1 MRKIILAMIV
11 SSIMSSCGTVD
22 NSTETEFDYNVEQF
36 ADIAIL
42 RYRVDGFEMLT
53 AKQKEM
59 LYYLSQA
66 ALEGRD
72 ILFDQNSKWNLP
84 IRRTLEAIYLNY
96 SGDKTDKEYL
106 AFEQYL
112 KRVWYSSGIHH
123 HYSTDKIIPN
133 FTEEFFVREIK
144 KLTPQSLPT
153 KKGQSVDEFL
163 EVITPVM
170 FDPALLAKRVN
181 QTAGADLI
189 ATSACNY
196 YEGVTQKEVEAFYAC
211 KKDSKT
217 TQPLMY
223 GMNSKVVKNGNKVEE
238 QVYKIGGMYSDALE
252 RVVFWLEKAKQVAEN
267 DLQKLYIEKLI
278 EFNKTGDL
286 KAFDE
291 YAILWVQ
298 DTESDI
304 DFVNGFTETYGDPMG
319 MKASWEALVNFK
331 NIEASKRT
339 VKISDNAQWFENNS
353 PIDDRF
359 KKKTVKGVSAKV
371 INVAILGGD
380 CYPSTPIGIN
390 LPNSNWI
397 RGEHGSKS
405 VTIENI
411 TSAYDNAS
419 KGNGFSEEF
428 IYLDTDKERIKK
440 YGFITDNLH
449 TDLHEC
455 LGHGSGILLEGV
467 DPDALKS
474 YGSPLEEAR
483 ADLFGLYYIA
493 DDKMVELGLLP
504 DSEAYK
510 AQYYK
515 YLLNGYM
522 TQLVRI
528 EEGKDIEQAHMR
540 NRQLVAAW
548 VIEKG
553 TEDKIIEIIK
563 ENDKTYIVI
572 NDYDK
577 VRGLFAELLSEV
589 QRIKS
594 EGDYE
599 AGKEL
604 VEKYAVKVNRDIHKE
619 IRARNTAL
627 KLSPYKGFINP
638 VYTPVYDPNGVMI
651 DIEVSYKDGYAEQHL
666 RYSKDYSSLP
676 SYN

>member
-1 MRKIILAMIV
+1 MIV
-11 SSIMSSCGTVD
+11 SSMIYSCDTPKEV
-22 NSTETEFDYNVEQF
+22 TATEFDYNVEQF
-36 ADIAIL
+36 ADAAIL
-42 RYRVDGFEMLT
+42 RFRVDGFEKLDP
-53 AKQKEM
+53 KQKEM
-59 LYYLSQA
+59 LYYLNQA

-96 SGDKTDKEYL
+96 SGDKQDEEYL
-106 AFEQYL
+106 AFEEYL
-112 KRVWYSSGIHH
+112 KRVWFSNGIHH

-133 FTEEFFVREIK
+133 FTEEFFVSEIK
-144 KLTPQSLPT
+144 KLTPQSLPVQ
-153 KKGQSVDEFL
+153 KGQSVEDFL

-170 FDPALLAKRVN
+170 FDPALMAKRVN
-181 QTAGADLI
+181 QTAGEDLV
-189 ATSACNY
+189 ATSANNY
-196 YEGVTQKEVEAFYAC
+196 YEGVTQKEVEEFYA
-211 KKDSKT
+211 KMKDPKNT
-217 TQPLMY
+217 EPVMY

-238 QVYKIGGMYSDALE
+238 RVYKIGGMYTQALE
-252 RVVFWLEKAKQVAEN
+252 RVVYWLEKAKEVAEN
-267 DLQKLYIEKLI
+267 DIQKQYISKLI

-291 YAILWVQ
+291 YAILWVK
-298 DTESDI
+298 DNDSTI
-304 DFVNGFTETYGDPMG
+304 DFINGFTENYGDPMG

-339 VKISDNAQWFENNS
+339 TKISDNAQWFETNS
-353 PIDDRF
+353 PIDERF
-359 KKKTVKGVSAKV
+359 KKKEVKGVSAKV
-371 INVAILGGD
+371 INAAMLGGD
-380 CYPSTPIGIN
+380 CYPAAPLGVN

-397 RGEHGSKS
+397 RGAHGSKS

-411 TSAYDNAS
+411 ADAYDKAS
-419 KGNGFSEEF
+419 QGSGFLEEF
-428 IYLDTDKERIKK
+428 IHLKSDKDRIKE
-440 YGFITDNLH
+440 YGFITGNLH

-455 LGHGSGILLEGV
+455 LGHGSGQLLPGV
-467 DPDALKS
+467 DSDALKS

-483 ADLFGLYYIA
+483 ADLFGLYYMA

-504 DSEAYK
+504 NAEAYK
-510 AQYYK
+510 AQYYT

-528 EEGKDIEQAHMR
+528 EAGKDIEQAHMR

-553 TEDKIIEIIK
+553 AEDKTVEVIKINGKTQII
-563 ENDKTYIVI
+563 V
-572 NDYDK
+572 NDYVK
-577 VRGLFAELLSEV
+577 LRGLFAELLQEV

-599 AGKEL
+599 AGKAL
-604 VEKYAVKVNRDIHKE
+604 VEKYAVKVNKDIHKE
-619 IRARNTAL
+619 IIARNGAL
-627 KLSPYKGFINP
+627 KISPYKGFINP
-638 VYTPVYDPNGVMI
+638 IYTPVYDANGSMI
-651 DIEVSYKDGYAEQHL
+651 DVEVSYGEGYAEQHL